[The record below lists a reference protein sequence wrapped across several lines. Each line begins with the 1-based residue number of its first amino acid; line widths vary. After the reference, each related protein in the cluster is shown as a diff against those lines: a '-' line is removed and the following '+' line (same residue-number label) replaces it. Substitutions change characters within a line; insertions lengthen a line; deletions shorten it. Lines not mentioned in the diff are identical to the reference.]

1 MYVVLSSLYSTD
13 TVFQIL
19 HILSKKYTLVQSCST
34 GVLEYAFLCND
45 WIHILQNVFFM
56 TLPQMNIAPQ
66 VLDLAAQS
74 SPHPAC
80 Q

>member
-45 WIHILQNVFFM
+45 EQTCLEGLTQK
-56 TLPQMNIAPQ
+56 
-66 VLDLAAQS
+66 
-74 SPHPAC
+74 
-80 Q
+80 